1 LTAEASSDAIS
12 KKTEVLHG
20 EQNVISIVLQFTS
33 RAKSRIDACVDYT
46 RPSLAVQIEE
56 LRKAF
61 MDAKNRGVKLRY
73 VTEITEDN
81 VGYCKELIKMVDE
94 LRHIE
99 GIKGNFYLSET
110 EYIAPASFHAKGK
123 PASRIIYS
131 NVNDIVEYQ
140 RQFVFDSF
148 WTRSIPAEQKIKEI
162 EEGIIRYETKVLENK
177 EQIHIHMKSVIEKAS
192 ERSVVSSI
200 GGMQLVYNNFFEEY
214 KKIIVDK
221 QRGGGARKGK
231 GIRWVTSIDK
241 DSVELV
247 KVFLNSGIQIRHI
260 KNLTPMNFAV
270 DDRYFYATIDKMENG
285 ELMKSLLTSNEPA
298 YIRHY
303 NSIFEELWKNGVD
316 ALERIKDIE
325 AGVDLADIE
334 VIPSSGRTQELYLDI
349 VKSAS
354 EEILWIFPTVN
365 AFIRQEKIGAV
376 QLAKE
381 AFKERNV
388 KVRILVPA
396 NSLIEQKVQQLKQHC
411 YSNDM
416 IDVRY
421 IVQMS
426 ETKATI
432 LVIDRKASLVM
443 EIKDDSKTT
452 FVEAIGLSTYSNS
465 KAGVSSYVAIFE
477 NLWRQTELYDQLKE
491 AHERLKRH
499 DKMQE
504 EFINIAAHELRTP
517 IQPIIGL
524 SEVLLSKKGDIEQYK
539 ELLDAINRSS
549 KRLQRLT
556 EDILEV
562 TRIES
567 QSLSLKEEQFNLND
581 VITNVMNDTLT
592 TSFDASLKK
601 ERNNTSP
608 IKLEHCHSQNI
619 FVQAD
624 KGRITQVIS
633 NLLSNALKFTNEG
646 TISVSLERKKDDNDN
661 NKDYVVISVRDTGQ
675 GIGPEIFPK
684 LFSKFATTSITGTG
698 LGLFISKGI
707 IETHGGK
714 IWAENNPDGKGAT
727 FAFSIPIVN
736 K

>member
-396 NSLIEQKVQQLKQHC
+396 NSLIEQKVQQLKQYC

-556 EDILEV
+556 EDILDV

>member
-396 NSLIEQKVQQLKQHC
+396 NSLIEQKVQQLKQYC

-556 EDILEV
+556 EDILDV

-736 K
+736 R